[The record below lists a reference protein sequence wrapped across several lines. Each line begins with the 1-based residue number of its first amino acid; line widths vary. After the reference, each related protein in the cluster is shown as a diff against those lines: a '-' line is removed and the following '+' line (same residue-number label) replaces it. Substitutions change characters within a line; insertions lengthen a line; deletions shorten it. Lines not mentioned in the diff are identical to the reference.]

1 MGASTDHALGRNLR
15 FFVKKEIDSG
25 TLIPGGRYGASNQ
38 LAVAGGDAAKVLS
51 SSMSFMVTRNDR
63 MDSRTSR
70 SVLERITGKQEISW
84 SCESY
89 LLPVGS
95 TTAPDID
102 PLIEAAMGG
111 GFGASTSNT
120 YKFSDT
126 NALPTCRIA
135 RTANGVLREDL
146 FGAYVEEMGISSS
159 GGDEP
164 KITFSGGAF
173 NYALTGTGTTHGS
186 SSVTSTSVPLVTGD
200 GVNFMVGS
208 CIDING
214 GSAIVTAK
222 SAADTLT
229 VTSGTYTN
237 NEAVTPETY
246 TETVGSASPI
256 NGISGR
262 LQLNNVTLPVTSFD
276 VTITNGI
283 KAISDEAFEKGTSD
297 FVAGYRSV
305 KGNVSV
311 RARKDMIKH
320 FAQRYVQLNGTDPN
334 ATNYDPTFTGV
345 ELEVILGSTTGKCVI
360 VTMPKVELDF
370 GGIDIP
376 EAEEAVLNLPFTA
389 LGTSGGDEL
398 TLAWNQNPS

>member
-1 MGASTDHALGRNLR
+1 MGASTDHALGRDLR
-15 FFVKKEIDSG
+15 YFVKKES
-25 TLIPGGRYGASNQ
+25 TPGGGYGASASGQ
-38 LAVAGGDAAKVLS
+38 EALAGGDAAKVLS
-51 SSMSFMVTRNDR
+51 SSMSFTVTRNDR

-111 GFGASTSNT
+111 SFGASTSNT

-135 RTANGVLREDL
+135 RTASGVLREDL

-173 NYALTGTGTTHGS
+173 NYALTGTGSADGTGSTTSALSAHSGE
-186 SSVTSTSVPLVTGD
+186 

-208 CIDING
+208 VITLNG
-214 GSAIVTAK
+214 AERTITAK
-222 SAADTLT
+222 TGADALTLNADHSWSNDAAI
-229 VTSGTYTN
+229 
-237 NEAVTPETY
+237 TPSTY
-246 TETVGSASPI
+246 TEAVGSASPI

-345 ELEVILGSTTGKCVI
+345 ELEVILGSTTGKCVVI
-360 VTMPKVELDF
+360 TMAKVELDF